1 MTPLALLLALA
12 TAFVCGLAA
21 GWIARPRWSRR
32 LVGIGFLDAR
42 DEALRTFVAAESGD
56 DDIEEASIE
65 RMEEMFEGV
74 VEIGQAKAREVMVP
88 RVDIVS
94 IPDTVTLDAAL
105 DCIISEGHSRIPV
118 YHETLDSIVGILYA
132 KDLLTRFRDRD
143 FAASVADLV
152 RQPTF
157 VPESKPVDELLR
169 ELQASKVHIA
179 IVVDEYG
186 GTAGVVTIEDI
197 LEEIVGEIQDEYDPE
212 ETDVESVD
220 AAAGRGTFKAT
231 AHIDEVNDLLSLHL
245 PTDDDVETVGGLVFS
260 SLGRMPS
267 PGDAAVFEDARIE
280 VLAVEG
286 SRILRVRVTRLGDD
300 GDAGAHGTGTHDGS
314 DAAAAAR
321 AEGGSRAV
329 SSPA

>member
-1 MTPLALLLALA
+1 MTSPVLLLALA
-12 TAFVCGLAA
+12 AAFLCGVAA

-186 GTAGVVTIEDI
+186 GTAGVVTIE
-197 LEEIVGEIQDEYDPE
+197 
-212 ETDVESVD
+212 
-220 AAAGRGTFKAT
+220 
-231 AHIDEVNDLLSLHL
+231 
-245 PTDDDVETVGGLVFS
+245 
-260 SLGRMPS
+260 
-267 PGDAAVFEDARIE
+267 
-280 VLAVEG
+280 
-286 SRILRVRVTRLGDD
+286 
-300 GDAGAHGTGTHDGS
+300 
-314 DAAAAAR
+314 
-321 AEGGSRAV
+321 
-329 SSPA
+329 